1 MKEMLCIMV
10 ALSCAFGCQRE
21 TKKENPAK
29 DTTLSPVPQVPKEQ
43 PAIANPI
50 GGIRGPAA
58 EMLGYL
64 PQDSSIIV
72 GFSATKATRSKLF
85 VKYQDKILA
94 SAAQE
99 MAEVKEK
106 CGIDMMA
113 DMREVVVAVGKDIQ
127 NPDSAVI
134 AVKGNYDRKKVEGC
148 IVKMGGKIE
157 GTVMTS
163 PNGKVSNMFWIAN
176 DTFLISKGRT
186 SDELKGFKEAGNVTQ
201 NKELMELVG
210 KVDSNATFWVAG
222 TIPPE
227 VAGAMG
233 PMGTPPNSGYLGVN
247 LGSAIG
253 AKAGMTFNTEDEA
266 KGMSTMIEMALNM
279 GKQQPEMKDILDAVN
294 STLSGNTITINVKIT
309 GAQVDQMMSM
319 TTGMF

>member
-1 MKEMLCIMV
+1 MKEMLFIMV
-10 ALSCAFGCQRE
+10 ALACAFGCQRE
-21 TKKENPAK
+21 TKKENSAK
-29 DTTLSPVPQVPKEQ
+29 DTTVSPKEQ
-43 PAIANPI
+43 PAIGNPI

-64 PQDSSIIV
+64 PQDSSVIV
-72 GFSATKATRSKLF
+72 GFSATKATKSRLF
-85 VKYQDKILA
+85 EKYQDKILA
-94 SAAQE
+94 GAAQD

-134 AVKGNYDRKKVEGC
+134 AVKGNYDRKKIEGC

-163 PNGKVSNMFWIAN
+163 PNGKVSNMFWVAN
-176 DTFLISKGRT
+176 DTILISEGRT
-186 SDELKGFKEAGNVTQ
+186 SDELKGVKEAGNVTQ
-201 NKELMELVG
+201 NKELMELVR

-227 VAGAMG
+227 VAGVMG
-233 PMGTPPNSGYLGVN
+233 GAGTPPNSGYLGVN
-247 LGSAIG
+247 LGDAIG
-253 AKAGMTFNTEDEA
+253 AKAGMIFNTEDEA
-266 KGMSTMIEMALNM
+266 KGMSTMIEMGLNM
-279 GKQQPEMKDILDAVN
+279 GKQQPEMKGILDAVN
-294 STLSGNTITINVKIT
+294 STLSGSTVTINAKLT
-309 GAQVDQMMSM
+309 AAQVDQMMSM
-319 TTGMF
+319 TAGMF